1 MQTARP
7 ARVLPPFELSPLFD
21 RMTANEFLDL
31 LRRSQLVEEDQL
43 TKFLG
48 AVAAKNKHRLPEE
61 AEPIAEAMIEAG
73 ILTEWQSEKLL
84 AGKHKG
90 FMLGKYKLLR
100 HLGKGGMS
108 QVYLAEHMLMKRKVA
123 IKVLPSNRVED
134 STYLERFRTEAR
146 AAAKLDDPN
155 IVRVYDIDNDG
166 KTHYIVMEF
175 VDGRDLHVLVKEEGA
190 LGYERAADYIA
201 QVARGI
207 AHAHAMGLVHRDI
220 KPANCMVT
228 KHEVVK
234 LLDMGLA
241 RLIDDEAS
249 LTLENNENVL
259 GTADYLAPEQAL
271 NSHKADARADIYSL
285 GCTLYFLL
293 VGHPPFPEG
302 TISERLLKHQVEQ
315 APSIFKERP
324 DAPSVL
330 VNICTRMMA
339 KRADERYQTAGEIAE
354 RLTEWL
360 ADRGIA
366 VGDSGKRKDPSGS
379 GGGGGGGLGSDV
391 FRRFAASMSKIG
403 NDSGNRASSPGTGS
417 GGSIG
422 ARKPT
427 AVVAKARP
435 EPEEEMV
442 LAPLDDEP
450 PKKVVVA
457 EAAKAAAPPP
467 ATVNGATSIAAA
479 PAVPEKPK
487 KLKSLLEE
495 ELDAAR
501 AAAPKVRPT
510 RKEGEFDP
518 LRPPGFAGPSYG
530 PPGWVYAA
538 IAFGVIVVLCV
549 VGALVFGLL

>member
-1 MQTARP
+1 MQTGRP
-7 ARVLPPFELSPLFD
+7 ARLLPPIELSPLFD

-43 TKFLG
+43 TKILG
-48 AVAAKNKHRLPEE
+48 AVAAKNKHRLPED
-61 AEPIAEAMIEAG
+61 AEPIAEAMIAAG
-73 ILTEWQSEKLL
+73 ILTEWQAEKLL

-166 KTHYIVMEF
+166 KTHYIVMEY
-175 VDGRDLHVLVKEEGA
+175 VDGRDLHVLVKEDGP

-293 VGHPPFPEG
+293 AGHPPFPEG

-330 VNICTRMMA
+330 VNICNRMMA
-339 KRADERYQTAGEIAE
+339 KRADERYQTAGEVAE

-366 VGDSGKRKDPSGS
+366 VGDSGKRKDSSGS
-379 GGGGGGGLGSDV
+379 GGGGAGGLGSDV

-403 NDSGNRASSPGTGS
+403 NESGNRASSAGTS
-417 GGSIG
+417 NGGG
-422 ARKPT
+422 RKPA
-427 AVVAKARP
+427 AVAMKASN
-435 EPEEEMV
+435 EPEEEMM
-442 LAPLDDEP
+442 LAPLEDEL
-450 PKKVVVA
+450 PKKAVVA
-457 EAAKAAAPPP
+457 EAIKAAAPPP
-467 ATVNGATSIAAA
+467 VATVNGAATIAAA
-479 PAVPEKPK
+479 TAIPEKPK

-495 ELDAAR
+495 ELDAAK
-501 AAAPKVRPT
+501 AAAPKVRAP
-510 RKEGEFDP
+510 RREGEFDP
-518 LRPPGFAGPSYG
+518 LRPPGFSGPSYG
-530 PPGWVYAA
+530 PPAWVYAA
-538 IAFGVIVVLCV
+538 IGFGVFVVLCV

>member
-1 MQTARP
+1 LLSP
-7 ARVLPPFELSPLFD
+7 LELSPLFD

-48 AVAAKNKHRLPEE
+48 AVAAKNKHRLPED
-61 AEPIAEAMIEAG
+61 AEPIAAAMVEAG
-73 ILTEWQSEKLL
+73 VLTEWQSEKLL

-175 VDGRDLHVLVKEEGA
+175 VDGRDLHVLVKEEGP

-228 KHEVVK
+228 KHDVVK

-293 VGHPPFPEG
+293 TGHPPFPEG

-339 KRADERYQTAGEIAE
+339 KKADERYQTAGEISE

-360 ADRGIA
+360 ADRGVA
-366 VGDSGKRKDPSGS
+366 VGDSGKRKETSGS
-379 GGGGGGGLGSDV
+379 GGGSGGLGSDV
-391 FRRFAASMSKIG
+391 FRRFAASMSKVG
-403 NDSGNRASSPGTGS
+403 NDSGNRASSTGTGS
-417 GGSIG
+417 GG
-422 ARKPT
+422 ARKPAA
-427 AVVAKARP
+427 AVKARV
-435 EPEEEMV
+435 EPDEEMV
-442 LAPLDDEP
+442 LAPLDDEL
-450 PKKVVVA
+450 PKKVVLA
-457 EAAKAAAPPP
+457 EAVKSP
-467 ATVNGATSIAAA
+467 AAA
-479 PAVPEKPK
+479 PAHSNGAGASLPPISAPPEKPK

-501 AAAPKVRPT
+501 AAEPKVRPL

-518 LRPPGFAGPSYG
+518 LRPPGFSGPSYG

-538 IAFGVIVVLCV
+538 IAAAVLLVVCV
-549 VGALVFGLL
+549 VGALVFGLI

>member
-1 MQTARP
+1 
-7 ARVLPPFELSPLFD
+7 
-21 RMTANEFLDL
+21 MTANDFLDL

-48 AVAAKNKHRLPEE
+48 ALAAKNGHRLPEDADKIAAEMVE
-61 AEPIAEAMIEAG
+61 AAM
-73 ILTEWQSEKLL
+73 LTEWQSEKLL

-100 HLGKGGMS
+100 HIGKGGMS
-108 QVYLAEHMLMKRKVA
+108 QVYLAEHTLMKRKVA
-123 IKVLPSNRVED
+123 IKVLPQNRVED

-175 VDGRDLHVLVKEEGA
+175 VDGLDLHVLVREQGP

-207 AHAHAMGLVHRDI
+207 AHAHEMGLVHRDI

-228 KHEVVK
+228 KSEVVK

-249 LTLENNENVL
+249 LTIENNENVL

-271 NSHKADARADIYSL
+271 NSHKADSRADIYSL

-293 VGHPPFPEG
+293 TGHPPFPEG

-315 APSIFKERP
+315 APSVFKDRP

-330 VNICTRMMA
+330 VNICNRMMA
-339 KRADERYQTAGEIAE
+339 KRPDERYQTASEVSE
-354 RLTEWL
+354 RLAEWL

-366 VGDSGKRKDPSGS
+366 VGDSGKRKDGSGS
-379 GGGGGGGLGSDV
+379 GGIGSDV
-391 FRRFAASMSKIG
+391 FRRFAASMSKVG
-403 NDSGNRASSPGTGS
+403 GDSGGKPGMN
-417 GGSIG
+417 G
-422 ARKPT
+422 ARKTQVPAPVKAST
-427 AVVAKARP
+427 A
-435 EPEEEMV
+435 PEEEMM
-442 LAPLDDEP
+442 LAPLDEEAP
-450 PKKVVVA
+450 AKFSAKPSVEKPKPATVSS
-457 EAAKAAAPPP
+457 EAASPAKVEAKPAKPKRSLIEEEWELAQKSAPPP
-467 ATVNGATSIAAA
+467 PRTSQI
-479 PAVPEKPK
+479 
-487 KLKSLLEE
+487 
-495 ELDAAR
+495 R
-501 AAAPKVRPT
+501 
-510 RKEGEFDP
+510 EGDFDP
-518 LRPPGFAGPSYG
+518 LKPPGFVGPSYG
-530 PPGWVYAA
+530 TPAWVFVA
-538 IAFGVIVVLCV
+538 IGFAVFAVIGVAL
-549 VGALVFGLL
+549 ALVFGAV